1 MTAARCVAYL
11 REFRERLDR
20 FGGNRAVRDFREQA
34 AAFGLWA
41 EAA

>member
-1 MTAARCVAYL
+1 VAYL

-20 FGGNRAVRDFREQA
+20 FDGNRAVRDVREQA
-34 AAFGLWA
+34 AGFRLWA